1 MGAMD
6 VIPPVRVKVS
16 CLRSA
21 EEARQVVSFG
31 VAAIGMASELPTP
44 TQELTDEEIAA
55 IAGAVGDEIGTF
67 LLTALDDPREIVE
80 KVERCGVNTVQL
92 WDRLPRDAY
101 RQIRRA
107 LPGVSIAQ
115 SIHVIDDKAIDQ
127 ARELAL
133 VADALV
139 LASTNPEPP
148 FRWTDPHGRT
158 HDWEISRRIVDAVQ
172 IPVILSGGLTS
183 RNVADAIRQVRPYGV
198 EVCSDVRSAGALDT
212 SRLVR
217 FLESLDRVRPS

>member
-1 MGAMD
+1 MD

-31 VAAIGMASELPTP
+31 VAAIGVASGLPTP
-44 TQELTDEEIAA
+44 TQELTDEQIAA
-55 IAGAVGDEIGTF
+55 IAGAVESETGTF
-67 LLTALDDPREIVE
+67 LLTALEDPDEIVE
-80 KVERCGVNTVQL
+80 KVKRCGVNTVQL
-92 WDRLPRDAY
+92 WDRLPLAAY
-101 RQIRRA
+101 RDLRRA

-115 SIHVIDDKAIDQ
+115 SIHVIDEKAIDQ
-127 ARELAL
+127 ARELAV

-139 LASTNPEPP
+139 LSSTNPEPP

-158 HDWEISRRIVDAVQ
+158 HDWEISRRIVRAVQ
-172 IPVILSGGLTS
+172 IPVILSGGLDD

-198 EVCSDVRSAGALDT
+198 EVCSGVRRGGALDT

>member
-1 MGAMD
+1 MD

-16 CLRSA
+16 CLRSV
-21 EEARQVVSFG
+21 EEARQAVSFG
-31 VAAIGMASELPTP
+31 VAAIGLASGLPTA
-44 TQELTDEEIAA
+44 TRELTDEQIAS
-55 IAGAVGDEIGTF
+55 IAGAVGDETGTF
-67 LLTALDDPREIVE
+67 LLTALVDPDAIIE

-92 WDRLPRDAY
+92 WDRLPRSAY
-101 RQIRRA
+101 RTIRQA

-115 SIHVIDDKAIDQ
+115 SIHVVDEKAVDD
-127 ARELAL
+127 AREMAG

-158 HDWEISRRIVDAVQ
+158 HDWEISGRIVESVHV
-172 IPVILSGGLTS
+172 PVILSGGLTE
-183 RNVADAIRQVRPYGV
+183 RNVADAIRRVRPYGV
-198 EVCSDVRSAGALDT
+198 EVCSGVRRGGTLDT
-212 SRLVR
+212 SLLVR

>member
-1 MGAMD
+1 MD

-31 VAAIGMASELPTP
+31 VAAIGVASGLPTP
-44 TQELTDEEIAA
+44 TQDLTDEQIAG
-55 IAGAVGDEIGTF
+55 IAGAVGDETGTF
-67 LLTALDDPREIVE
+67 LLTALVDPDEIVE
-80 KVERCGVNTVQL
+80 KIGRCGVNTVQL
-92 WDRLPRDAY
+92 WDRLPLGAY
-101 RQIRRA
+101 RRIRRA
-107 LPGVSIAQ
+107 LPDVSIAQ
-115 SIHVIDDKAIDQ
+115 SIHVVDETAIDH
-127 ARELAL
+127 AREMSA

-139 LASTNPEPP
+139 LTSSNPEPP

-158 HDWEISRRIVDAVQ
+158 HDWEISRRIVESVHV
-172 IPVILSGGLTS
+172 PVILSGGLTE
-183 RNVADAIRQVRPYGV
+183 RNVADAIRRVRPYGV
-198 EVCSDVRSAGALDT
+198 EVCSGVRAGGALDT

>member
-1 MGAMD
+1 MD

-31 VAAIGMASELPTP
+31 VAAIGVASGLPTA
-44 TQELTDEEIAA
+44 TQELTDEQIAG

-67 LLTALDDPREIVE
+67 LLTALEDPDEIVE
-80 KVERCGVNTVQL
+80 KVKRCGVNTVQL
-92 WDRLPRDAY
+92 WDRLPLGVYRDL
-101 RQIRRA
+101 RRA
-107 LPGVSIAQ
+107 LPDVSIAQ
-115 SIHVIDDKAIDQ
+115 SIHVIDETAIDQ
-127 ARELAL
+127 ARDLAD

-139 LASTNPEPP
+139 LSSTNPEPP

-158 HDWEISRRIVDAVQ
+158 HDWEISRRIVESVHV
-172 IPVILSGGLTS
+172 PVILSGGLTR
-183 RNVADAIRQVRPYGV
+183 RNVADAIRRVRPYGV
-198 EVCSDVRSAGALDT
+198 EVCSGVRRDGALDT